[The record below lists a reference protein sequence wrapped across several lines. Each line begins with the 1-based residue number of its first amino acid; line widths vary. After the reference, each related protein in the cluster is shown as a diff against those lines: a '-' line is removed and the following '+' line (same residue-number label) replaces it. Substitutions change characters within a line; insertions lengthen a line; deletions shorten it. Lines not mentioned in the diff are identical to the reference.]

1 MDNTTDTKIWLNK
14 EAERRLR
21 EVSDKINHGELS
33 CYGDV
38 VV

>member
-21 EVSDKINHGELS
+21 EVSDKIMVNLPVMGMWWFE
-33 CYGDV
+33 
-38 VV
+38 